1 MAKWPYPCRW
11 FSDSKWR
18 PHVWPLQHQEVYGR
32 NVCAETCMM
41 ETYLHNIYAAYIYLY
56 IYIYIITYIY
66 IYMYIDDQLMFIDF
80 PINAFI
86 LWVGSPSRE
95 RLPNLGSTESL
106 LGPPQAAPAPL
117 CSSSWIQGGTITW
130 SPMESVGIRREITTQ
145 YHERLCC
152 RNPKERTVI

>member
-1 MAKWPYPCRW
+1 MASCKMALFCRW
-11 FSDSKWR
+11 FSGKTSCMNIHWI
-18 PHVWPLQHQEVYGR
+18 YIC
-32 NVCAETCMM
+32 VCVCMWKH
-41 ETYLHNIYAAYIYLY
+41 TYIIYIHTHILY